1 MQDLPAILQ
10 SQRDF
15 FSTHKTKDTDFRIEQ
30 LKQLK
35 KAVLAYEEEL
45 YEAFW
50 QDLRKSKFE
59 TYETEIGLVLE
70 EINNHIFHIHKWA
83 RPEKVHTNQLL
94 HFWSSSRIY
103 KEPYGVVLIMA
114 PWNYP
119 FQLLITPL
127 IGAISAGNCVTV
139 KPSALTPNVTD
150 VIAKMISAYFRPD
163 YIHCS
168 TGEGGTG
175 RDLLAQTWDYI
186 FFTGS
191 QSVGRMVMQAA
202 ARNLTPVSLE
212 LGGKNPCIVDAGANL
227 KVAASRIVWG
237 KFLNAGQTCIAPDYL
252 FVHASVKEEL
262 LDLMKKKIIQYF
274 GSDPKDCI
282 DFPRIVSEEKTRML
296 ASFLTMGKIVTGG
309 DADIAEKYISPTILD
324 EVGPDCQLMAE
335 EIFGPVLPVLEFRD
349 IHTVLNYINAHPK
362 PLALYYFSENT
373 ASQAEVLNKTSS
385 GGSCINDV
393 IIHFAN
399 SGMPFGGAGHSGMGN
414 YHGKFS
420 FDTFSHHRSVMKKST
435 MVDIPLRYPPYKGKL
450 RLLKMLLK

>member
-168 TGEGGTG
+168 MGEGGTG

-309 DADIAEKYISPTILD
+309 AADIAEKYISPTILD

-335 EIFGPVLPVLEFRD
+335 EIFGPVLPVLEFSD

-435 MVDIPLRYPPYKGKL
+435 MVDIPVRYPPYKGKL